1 MFTAVSTRKIGLA
14 TDSPVT
20 CLESVALLHDSHPAL
35 PCTAPLSSKCV
46 HVSSTGHARRS
57 AAASAD
63 LLPFWAGSNPAAKNA
78 DCLLSA
84 ALPMGV
90 ISMSWSAEWPEHC
103 EEILR
108 DYIL

>member
-1 MFTAVSTRKIGLA
+1 MIAIQTRNTMFTAVSNRTTTLA
-14 TDSPVT
+14 ADSSVT
-20 CLESVALLHDSHPAL
+20 CLESVALLHDSHPEL

-46 HVSSTGHARRS
+46 HVSSTGHACRS

-78 DCLLSA
+78 DCLLSV

-90 ISMSWSAEWPEHC
+90 ISVSWSAARP
-103 EEILR
+103 
-108 DYIL
+108 